1 MLSFA
6 QCLPKLIRSIL
17 MVQILLTRIVC
28 IVRIDCRIVVNCRVI
43 VPIVKGD
50 LRCVLVLIFTVWVV
64 SLDSV
69 PVFVDEYE
77 LSLDS
82 PLRDTFSSLIRCFN
96 CRVMF
101 IFHSDADQYDCT
113 EDYSDKGASS
123 NENVKNIH

>member
-6 QCLPKLIRSIL
+6 QCLPKLIRIL
-17 MVQILLTRIVC
+17 MVQILLTRIC
-28 IVRIDCRIVVNCRVI
+28 IVRIDCRIVVNRRVI

-96 CRVMF
+96 
-101 IFHSDADQYDCT
+101 
-113 EDYSDKGASS
+113 
-123 NENVKNIH
+123 